1 MKSVRRKIK
10 WRYLRKGLIYFLTWC
25 LLLNTS
31 LPAALADIV
40 PGMIEGEN
48 VVHGSMSY
56 GTVDNITTITTGGAS
71 TIIEYSRFNIDS
83 LKTVD
88 FAQPDAASAVLNR
101 IVEAN
106 PSLING
112 ALTSNG
118 RVFLVNPAGIIFGEG
133 STVNVAQLVASSLG
147 ISNDNF
153 IAGNYEFIAGEGIG
167 EVVNNGTITAAEGA
181 ALIGRKVLN
190 AGTITAG
197 PGGFV
202 VMAAGD
208 RVLLGEPGSNIIVEM
223 DSVTP
228 SDPENPDGL
237 GEVVNYS
244 TGAENGKIT
253 APGGTIVLAAGD
265 MFSTAL
271 RVESGIGR
279 VVQSG
284 NINANGV
291 GTDGGNISLTA
302 ADEVRLTSGS
312 MTTANAATGKDA
324 GLVVVHSKDRTVV
337 EASAQIQAIG
347 GHVPHDLS
355 GDFDDVVE
363 TTVEISGDY
372 VNFAGTVNASATGGK
387 RGKVVL
393 DALDMTVAKGSKP
406 ASPPDNTVYETWIEA
421 QSNVSTDVELVAHS
435 KTAGNITVARTTDG
449 EITGGSG
456 DIVLRTKYD
465 TGAITFLTEGY
476 PKPTTIHTTKGG
488 NVYMLAGEGGI
499 TAGDIVTDVPSS
511 DKVNEPGKIRLL
523 TTNNGNISTGRLSVT
538 GGSYDEISVIASG
551 DLTINGAIQTITN
564 QVPSDTTE
572 VGQARTCL
580 VSEHGNVVVN
590 GAVTVD
596 AHGKNTT
603 TADIHIDA
611 GQNITIDLAGG
622 QIRATAKT
630 SSTGP
635 ANASVLLHA
644 GKDTDPEDPLD
655 IGEIS
660 ITGASG
666 NPIYLEA
673 KAGGGVGTAQVSYTD
688 DPSQWDEEVNAVYDE
703 DGNLIEG
710 AHAKLEIDKKRTAT
724 CEECPAPPGLVPP
737 LDPWGFK
744 MHMGNTWSDDI
755 LSDSSLEVFAHTEPM
770 HGTLIIDYETGEYQY
785 TPDPG
790 YVGQDSFTY
799 QAIHKVS
806 GTKTDWA
813 TVTITVT
820 NELPV
825 ANFGSAG
832 AHMSNSITNQPL
844 DYSDVADELGITDEN
859 LTITIITEP
868 LHGTVTVQWDETSGT
883 WTYTYVPDKDES
895 GYFVGTDSFEY
906 TVTDAQGVVGPS
918 GTAQVLVTISNT
930 PPVGVSDTVTATQG
944 QPTVIDVL
952 VNDFDLDNPDNQDV
966 LTVVQ
971 DSITVQHGTL
981 VLNEDGTFTYTPD
994 PTYTGQDVFTYAV
1007 TDGESGAELTWVT
1020 VTIWVTGQPGQYSA
1034 PIYTPAAPGLEP
1046 VTIEVSGCPALVK
1059 WAAAELGTDE
1069 RMIQVWMAS
1078 ALASARD
1085 IQPCN
1090 TCADLKAAATTLQD
1104 AGGTRL
1110 AALAQVI
1117 NEFASSDAP
1126 PTEEQMASI
1135 ADAIA
1140 NDIEGNVQYAAA
1152 REYLDALAAYIGI
1165 LNTEMGFSTVDSMQ
1179 LATDNYVAP
1188 LAEGDNVGVA
1198 AYVAARLTALGG

>member
-1 MKSVRRKIK
+1 MMRSVRRKIK

-31 LPAALADIV
+31 LPTALADVV

-48 VVHGSMSY
+48 VVHGTA
-56 GTVDNITTITTGGAS
+56 GFNTAGDITTITTGGAS

-88 FAQPDAASAVLNR
+88 FAQPDASSAVLNR

-118 RVFLVNPAGIIFGEG
+118 RVFIVNPAGIVFGEG

-153 IAGNYEFIAGEGIG
+153 IAGNYEFIAGDGIG

-181 ALIGRKVLN
+181 ALIGRKVRN

-237 GEVVNYS
+237 GEVVNDS
-244 TGAENGKIT
+244 TGKIT
-253 APGGTIVLAAGD
+253 ARGGTIVLAAGD

-271 RVESGIGR
+271 RVESGVGR

-284 NINANGV
+284 NINANGIA
-291 GTDGGNISLTA
+291 DGGNITLTA

-312 MTTANAATGKDA
+312 LTTANAATGSDA
-324 GLVVVHSKDRTVV
+324 GLVVVHSKDRTAV
-337 EASAQIQAIG
+337 EANAQIQAIG

-387 RGKVVL
+387 RGKVVI

-435 KTAGNITVARTTDG
+435 KTAGNITVARMNDG

-456 DIVLRTKYD
+456 DIVLRTKYN
-465 TGAITFLTEGY
+465 TGGITFLTDGS
-476 PKPTTIHTTKGG
+476 PTPTAIRTTGGG
-488 NVYMLAGEGGI
+488 NIYMLAGEGGI
-499 TAGDIVTDVPSS
+499 TAGNIITDLPSS
-511 DKVNEPGKIRLL
+511 DKVTEPGKIRLL
-523 TTNNGNISTGRLSVT
+523 TTNNGDISTGRLSVT

-551 DLTINGAIQTITN
+551 DLTINGAVQTSTN

-580 VSEHGNVVVN
+580 VSEHGNVVIN
-590 GAVTVD
+590 GAVTVE

-611 GQNITIDLAGG
+611 GQNITMNLGGG
-622 QIRATAKT
+622 QIKATAKT
-630 SSTGP
+630 SQSGP
-635 ANASVLLHA
+635 ANATVLIHA
-644 GKDTDPEDPLD
+644 GKDIEGP
-655 IGEIS
+655 GVVS
-660 ITGASG
+660 INNGLGSG
-666 NPIYLEA
+666 TIYVEA
-673 KAGGGVGTAQVSYTD
+673 KAGGGAGSTTLSADGQSNVDLDTTVGSAHV
-688 DPSQWDEEVNAVYDE
+688 EIEVDNDRA
-703 DGNLIEG
+703 G
-710 AHAKLEIDKKRTAT
+710 
-724 CEECPAPPGLVPP
+724 ECPDCPTPPGLIPP

-744 MHMGNTWSDDI
+744 MHMGNTWSDDV
-755 LSDSSLEVFAHTEPM
+755 LSDSSLKVFAHTEPL

-785 TPDPG
+785 TPDAG

-825 ANFGSAG
+825 ANPGSAG

-844 DYSDVADELGITDEN
+844 DYSDVADELGITDQD
-859 LTITIITEP
+859 LTITIVTEP
-868 LHGTVTVQWDETSGT
+868 LHGTVTVQWDEATET
-883 WTYTYVPDKDES
+883 WTYTYVPDEDES

-906 TVTDAQGVVGPS
+906 TVTDAQGVVGAS
-918 GTAQVLVTISNT
+918 GTAQILVTINNT
-930 PPVGVSDTVTATQG
+930 PPVAVEDTVAATQG
-944 QPTVIDVL
+944 ETIIIDVL
-952 VNDFDLDNPDNQDV
+952 ANDFDLDNPDSQDV

-971 DSITVQHGTL
+971 DSITVQYGTL

-994 PTYTGQDVFTYAV
+994 PSYTGPDVFTYAV
-1007 TDGESGAELTWVT
+1007 TDGESGAELIWVT
-1020 VTIWVTGQPGQYSA
+1020 VTIMVTGQQTA
-1034 PIYTPAAPGLEP
+1034 PLYMPAAPGLEP
-1046 VTIEVSGCPALVK
+1046 VAIEVSGCPALVK

-1090 TCADLKAAATTLQD
+1090 TCADLKAAATILQD
-1104 AGGTRL
+1104 EGGTRL
-1110 AALAQVI
+1110 AALADVI

-1135 ADAIA
+1135 ADAMA
-1140 NDIEGNVQYAAA
+1140 NDIEGNIQYAAA
-1152 REYLDALAAYIGI
+1152 RDYLDALAAYVGI
-1165 LNTEMGFSTVDSMQ
+1165 LNMEIGFSTADSMQ

-1188 LAEGDNVGVA
+1188 LAEGENVGVA